1 MTTPRQV
8 TYRPSWK
15 YWAKDFYL
23 AIALIPLFG
32 VGLIWLIFLLRRLG
46 SDVYYVRNN
55 AIAIHA
61 DGNKI
66 EINLADMT
74 DVQLIEPRTYS
85 GQTYAHVQIQTK
97 NGQYLLSALIDAEN
111 LVRGLTQILE
121 QIRRNEALNA
131 ERNRFTVQAD
141 PGSLER
147 INDLVGLWQQG
158 LITDHDYYRELESY
172 KSKSAE

>member
-23 AIALIPLFG
+23 TIALIPLFG
-32 VGLIWLIFLLRRLG
+32 VGLIWVIFLLRRLG
-46 SDVYYVRNN
+46 SDVYYVRDN
-55 AIAIHA
+55 AIAIHS
-61 DGNKI
+61 GSNML
-66 EINLADMT
+66 EINFADLT
-74 DVQLIEPRTYS
+74 DVQLIEPRTYG

-111 LVRGLTQILE
+111 LVRGLTHILE

-158 LITDHDYYRELESY
+158 LITDQDYYRELKSY
-172 KSKSAE
+172 KSKSEE